1 MKENNNLPFLINTDQ
16 NDKTKLP
23 AKKKTEDERK
33 IDFIREVFT
42 RNPVGR
48 PRMYTHTEELEANI
62 NEYFNYCYDNK
73 IKFTITGLTLFC
85 GFSNRKSFYEY
96 EQNSEFTHAIKK
108 ARSLIE
114 MHYELALQEAFP
126 QGAVFALKNLGW
138 NAEEQIETTVKKKVK
153 FVVRA
158 QSDDEE
164 DYTPHEEIE

>member
-1 MKENNNLPFLINTDQ
+1 MINTDKT
-16 NDKTKLP
+16 DKTKLP
-23 AKKKTEDERK
+23 EKKKTEEQRQQ
-33 IDFIREVFT
+33 DFIQEVFT

-48 PRMYTHTEELEANI
+48 PRHYNTKEELEASVS
-62 NEYFNYCYDNK
+62 EYFVYCYENR
-73 IKFTITGLTLFC
+73 IKLTITGLTLFI
-85 GFSNRKSFYEY
+85 GFTNRKSFYSY
-96 EQNSEFTHAIKK
+96 EQIPEFSHTVKK
-108 ARSLIE
+108 ARTLIE
-114 MHYELALQEAFP
+114 MHYELKLQEAFP